1 MEGLKIHLCHQQAS
15 GNSDRAEFVFSTEEQ
30 SGSDWYSSIEK
41 PQAASYAVRM
51 QSAFAAV

>member
-41 PQAASYAVRM
+41 PQASSYAVRM